1 MGNNPNAFSVII
13 HVHCIMVIFFAHSPS
28 VKSRESG
35 DTLDVRLL
43 AGLIQDVWDKFFQLK
58 ESVQIRQRHETEA
71 LWLVQRELWKQ
82 RQSELGE
89 HRDSLSLYHT
99 LIPSHSPSPPPS
111 PSHSLVLSYSLSM
124 IYYSSFENIHLQG
137 CYTSML

>member
-1 MGNNPNAFSVII
+1 MRICVTVVI
-13 HVHCIMVIFFAHSPS
+13 FAHSLS

-35 DTLDVRLL
+35 VASDALDVRLL

-82 RQSELGE
+82 RQSELGKHHNE
-89 HRDSLSLYHT
+89 YLSLSISQALCLPHPPPPLSLSLICA
-99 LIPSHSPSPPPS
+99 LIAQCSLFMHDLFFEHSFAKLLP
-111 PSHSLVLSYSLSM
+111 
-124 IYYSSFENIHLQG
+124 
-137 CYTSML
+137 

>member
-1 MGNNPNAFSVII
+1 MKN
-13 HVHCIMVIFFAHSPS
+13 
-28 VKSRESG
+28 RESG
-35 DTLDVRLL
+35 VASDALDVRLL

-89 HRDSLSLYHT
+89 HRDEST
-99 LIPSHSPSPPPS
+99 F
-111 PSHSLVLSYSLSM
+111 LVIS
-124 IYYSSFENIHLQG
+124 
-137 CYTSML
+137 